1 MKTDD
6 YYTEQLPLGKEI
18 ETWIGLLIDHARF
31 MRNGFDTPE
40 ERLFAEADNF
50 SEEFAELSNRGFIDI
65 NRDLE
70 FLHELQ
76 EEVHSF
82 INFKN
87 RVARRIENCQTLSIL
102 PAALI
107 NHIMREAI
115 FFSGILARIKD
126 EPRPN
131 WRDLGLPD
139 NRVASTAPQ
148 ALIPGL
154 KRELEN
160 ISWEELLF
168 WLTINYEHANVLSLY
183 FRPQQG
189 NLRQETLQWGSRI
202 NRLYRNTLN
211 AFESS
216 MGSPERFIEPARRLI
231 SAWTNFLRNLY
242 RQLSNCTIPG
252 EQMNIWPEVI
262 DHMIREAVYFLQV
275 LAILYRLYNI

>member
-76 EEVHSF
+76 EEVRAF

-148 ALIPGL
+148 ALIPYHYIFVPS
-154 KRELEN
+154 RE
-160 ISWEELLF
+160 I
-168 WLTINYEHANVLSLY
+168 
-183 FRPQQG
+183 
-189 NLRQETLQWGSRI
+189 
-202 NRLYRNTLN
+202 
-211 AFESS
+211 
-216 MGSPERFIEPARRLI
+216 
-231 SAWTNFLRNLY
+231 
-242 RQLSNCTIPG
+242 
-252 EQMNIWPEVI
+252 
-262 DHMIREAVYFLQV
+262 
-275 LAILYRLYNI
+275 